1 MKKVNLSLVIILIG
15 LCLSACT
22 WPKVYVQT
30 SSGYV
35 SYDRIN
41 HRFEIM
47 WEAVTKTPADSAST
61 LSVIQK

>member
-1 MKKVNLSLVIILIG
+1 MKKFRFVLVFILIG

-35 SYDRIN
+35 SYDKLN
-41 HRFEIM
+41 HRLEIL
-47 WEAVTKTPADSAST
+47 WEQTTKTPNDSTGT
-61 LSVIQK
+61 LNVN